1 MMGLLL
7 QGVLLGGY
15 YAILAAGLAFLY
27 SVMGIINLAHGA
39 FAVVAA
45 YMLLVLS
52 NLTGISPFL
61 GLALILPIMAII
73 GVIVE
78 RTVFEPSNR
87 GGPLLAVLAT
97 FGLSVVIDNL
107 LFQQFGAN
115 TKTLANHIGD
125 LSWASW
131 DFGGG
136 LYVGKLSVYTFFAAV
151 IVLGGL
157 QLLLTYAP
165 VGRAIRATAQ
175 DSDTAGLIG
184 LDARRIRMISAAIAF
199 VTIGIAGAALG
210 MRASFTPYAGGAL
223 LLFAFQATI
232 IGGTHRVWGTLIG
245 GVILGL
251 AQTLGAQIA
260 PQGFL
265 IGGNLVF
272 FAALFIRLMRGNL
285 NWRKLISYKQRAM
298 S

>member
-1 MMGLLL
+1 MIGLLV
-7 QGVLLGGY
+7 QGILLGGY

-39 FAVVAA
+39 LVVVAA
-45 YMLLVLS
+45 YMLLVFSLM
-52 NLTGISPFL
+52 TGMTPFV
-61 GLALILPIMAII
+61 GLLVVLPVMAVI
-73 GVIVE
+73 GMIVD
-78 RTVFEPSNR
+78 RGIFAPSSR

-107 LFQQFGAN
+107 LFQHFGAN
-115 TKTLANHIGD
+115 TQSLGNFIGD

-131 DFGGG
+131 EFSGVF
-136 LYVGKLSVYTFFAAV
+136 VGKISLYTFVTAV
-151 IVLGGL
+151 AVLGGL
-157 QLLLTYAP
+157 QLLLTFTP

-175 DSDTAGLIG
+175 DSDTAGLVG
-184 LDARRIRMISAAIAF
+184 LDARRIRMISSAIAF
-199 VTIGIAGAALG
+199 GTIGIAGAALG
-210 MRASFTPYAGGAL
+210 MRASFSPYAGGTL

-232 IGGTHRVWGTLIG
+232 IGGTATVWGTLIG
-245 GVILGL
+245 GIILGL

-272 FAALFIRLMRGNL
+272 FAVLFFRLLRGNM
-285 NWRKLISYKQRAM
+285 NWRVALRLNRRTAQ
-298 S
+298 